1 MSEETVARTAEE
13 KAQMY
18 SAMLGSVSVITNALD
33 ADNDF
38 CSDMTDEEV
47 KERVMRSSGYL
58 SAGVALDD
66 WGSEDMSTINAAIKA
81 AEAAQLLKSME
92 ALDLVNTMW
101 PIAVGFITLVIVLA
115 KMHGDIETIKEKVK
129 LLFEL
134 WNKKD

>member
-1 MSEETVARTAEE
+1 MSEETVVRTAEE

-18 SAMLGSVSVITNALD
+18 RAMLGSVSVITNALD

-38 CSDMTDEEV
+38 CNDLTDEEL

-58 SAGVALDD
+58 SAGVAMFH
-66 WGSEDMSTINAAIKA
+66 WGSEDMSTINAAITA
-81 AEAAQLLKSME
+81 AESAQLLKSME

-101 PIAVGFITLVIVLA
+101 PIAVGFVTLVIVLA
-115 KMHGDIETIKEKVK
+115 KMHGDIETIKEKVR

>member
-1 MSEETVARTAEE
+1 MSEIERTAEE

-18 SAMLGSVSVITNALD
+18 SAMLGSVSVITNALS
-33 ADNDF
+33 AANEF

-66 WGSEDMSTINAAIKA
+66 WGDEDMSTINAAITA

-101 PIAVGFITLVIVLA
+101 PIAVGFVTLVIVLA
-115 KMHGDIETIKEKVK
+115 KMHGDIETIKEKVR